1 MESLAWLATAT
12 VLAVGVAALARQR
25 GWGMALPVLATGAI
39 VDFLPFGINAPLE
52 PEIAL
57 VVILA
62 PLIFGEALGSSY
74 LDLRK
79 VSKPI
84 LALAVGLVVVTTLAI
99 GGVVYLLAAVPIA
112 IALALGAI
120 LAPTDAVAVSTV
132 ARRAALP
139 RRLVSILEG
148 ESLVND
154 GTGLTALRVAV
165 VAAVVGSITFV
176 EIGIVFAQSVIGGI
190 IIGII
195 GGFLLTQLSRRFSDV
210 TAANAFVLIAPFVL
224 YVVAEWVEGSG
235 ILAVVIAGLWYAQS
249 QISNPGH
256 RGRMQGTTVWRQ
268 LTFILQA
275 IAFFV
280 VGMEFSATLRALP
293 TGEFGLL
300 AALVAVCVVVLIIVR
315 FIFVFAMLWLQR
327 LRGGSPLSSHTVR
340 GATIIA
346 WASARGPVSGMAAF
360 SLPLVMLDGSP
371 LPNREL
377 VLATTF
383 GVIVVTLLI
392 SFTLAPL
399 ARALKIPPDDDEATL
414 RRVESVLAYAALQ
427 SLTEIEEEAKETE
440 YPLPA
445 DLVSQ
450 LRREIQGRIDHLSEI
465 GDEGEVREAPM
476 AMARRV
482 IGRMIAA
489 EKEALIGL
497 RDDEGLPDA
506 VVRPLLAQLDIREQA
521 LHQG

>member
-1 MESLAWLATAT
+1 MESLAWLATAAL
-12 VLAVGVAALARQR
+12 LAIGVAAFARQL
-25 GWGMALPVLATGAI
+25 GWGMALPVLLTGAL
-39 VDFLPFGINAPLE
+39 VDFLPWGINAPLN
-52 PEIAL
+52 PEVAL

-74 LDLRK
+74 MDLRK
-79 VSKPI
+79 VSRPI
-84 LALAVGLVVVTTLAI
+84 LALAVGLVVVTTVAI
-99 GGVVYLLAAVPIA
+99 GGIVVA
-112 IALALGAI
+112 IAAIPLAMAFALGAI

-132 ARRAALP
+132 ARRANLP

-165 VAAVVGSITFV
+165 VAAVVGSISV
-176 EIGIVFAQSVIGGI
+176 LEVGVVFAQSVIGGI
-190 IIGII
+190 VIGVI
-195 GGFLLTQLSRRFSDV
+195 GGYALTQLARRFADV

-224 YVVAEWVEGSG
+224 YVVAEWFEGSG

-280 VGMEFSATLRALP
+280 VGMEFSATLRIL
-293 TGEFGLL
+293 TTSELG
-300 AALVAVCVVVLIIVR
+300 LVALLVAACIVTLIIVR
-315 FIFVFAMLWLQR
+315 FVFVFLMLAVQKM
-327 LRGGSPLSSHTVR
+327 RGDVVDARQVR
-340 GATIIA
+340 GSIIIS

-371 LPNREL
+371 LPDRNIIL
-377 VLATTF
+377 GTTF
-383 GVIVVTLLI
+383 GVIFVTLLI

-399 ARALKIPPDDDEATL
+399 AKALKIPSDDDELTV
-414 RRVESVLAYAALQ
+414 RRVQSVLAYAALQ
-427 SLTEIEEEAKETE
+427 SLTEIEEEAKEAE
-440 YPLPA
+440 QPLPPE
-445 DLVSQ
+445 LVVH
-450 LRREIQGRIDHLSEI
+450 LRNEVQARIDHLVEDGTSEQPS
-465 GDEGEVREAPM
+465 EAPLVV
-476 AMARRV
+476 ARRV
-482 IGRMIAA
+482 TRRMIQA

-506 VVRPLLAQLDIREQA
+506 VVRPLLAQLDLREQA
-521 LHQG
+521 LPEA